1 MKPLKIAVTAEARKF
16 LLHVSG
22 RDVVSVSET
31 DFTDVAA
38 LVVTA
43 TDTEWPEAVA
53 AFGIPVI
60 SVGEE
65 DADLA
70 RRIEVAAARYEAGLL
85 PPFFRELCAYVGQG
99 NAQFDCPGHQGG
111 AFHRRHPAG
120 RLFYEFFGEN
130 LFRAD
135 LCNADVALGDLLIH
149 EGPALSAQQYAARVF
164 GADKTYFVLNGTSAA
179 NKVVTGAILT
189 PGDLVLFDRNNHKS
203 VAQGA
208 LLLAGATPVYLET
221 ARNPYGSIGG
231 IPAACLEEDFIR
243 GEIAKIDPEKARA
256 ARPIRLAAI
265 QLGTYD
271 GCLYDARYVLDKI
284 GPLCDYIFF
293 DSAWVGYEAFL
304 PLLRDG
310 SPLRLSLSA
319 NDPGIFVTQSVH
331 KQQAGFSQV
340 SQIHKKDAHCKGS
353 ARYVPHARVN
363 DAFMLH
369 ASTSPCYPLFAA
381 LSVNAKMHE
390 GKAGE
395 MLWSAA
401 LRQAIA
407 VRKEM
412 LSRLRYLRP
421 FVPPVVHGRKWEEG
435 ETEEM
440 AQDPAYWS
448 LSPKETWHGFSGYD
462 EGQYRID
469 PMKLLLTTKGID
481 AATGAYEEFGIP
493 GAVLA
498 EFLRENGIIPEK
510 SDLHDILFLLTPAE
524 TEEKMKRLMAALLRF
539 ETLADEDAPLAE
551 ALPELDRACEARYH
565 GYTLKTL
572 CQEMHDFYKER
583 NLSSLQTKLFQ
594 KEYRPEIALHPK
606 AARELFLRG
615 EGVLTEIAEAE
626 GRIAL
631 EGALPYPPGVLCVYP
646 GERWTKTAVSY
657 FESLA
662 ELAERFPGFT
672 PEIQGVHLQKD
683 EAGRLRAYGYVM
695 RSSDE
700 E

>member
-1 MKPLKIAVTAEARKF
+1 MKPLKIAATADARKF
-16 LLHVSG
+16 LKDIHERDIVSTG
-22 RDVVSVSET
+22 ET

-38 LVVTA
+38 VVVA
-43 TDTEWPEAVA
+43 SADSAVPEAVA

-60 SVGEE
+60 SVGDGE
-65 DADLA
+65 ADIA
-70 RRIEVAAARYEAGLL
+70 RRVEEKAAAYEAALL
-85 PPFFRELCAYVGQG
+85 PPFFRELCVYAERG

-120 RLFYEFFGEN
+120 RAFYEFFGEN

-179 NKVVTGAILT
+179 NKVVTGALLT

-243 GEIAKIDPEKARA
+243 GEIAKICPEKAKA

-271 GCLYDARYVLDKI
+271 GCLYDARYVLRKI

-293 DSAWVGYEAFL
+293 DSAWVGYESFL
-304 PLLRDG
+304 PLLRGG
-310 SPLRLSLSA
+310 SPLRLSLSED
-319 NDPGIFVTQSVH
+319 DPGIFVTQSVH

-369 ASTSPCYPLFAA
+369 ASTSPCYPFFAA
-381 LSVNAKMHE
+381 LAVNAKMQE

-395 MLWSAA
+395 MLWGAA
-401 LRQAIA
+401 LRLAIET
-407 VRKEM
+407 RKDM
-412 LSRLRYLRP
+412 LRRLRYMRP
-421 FVPPVVHGRKWEEG
+421 FVPPAVRGQKWEEAKT
-435 ETEEM
+435 ETI
-440 AQDPAYWS
+440 AQDAAYWA

-469 PMKLLLTTKGID
+469 PMKLLVVTKGID
-481 AATGAYEEFGIP
+481 AATGAYENFGIP

-498 EFLRENGIIPEK
+498 EYLRENGIIPEK

-524 TEEKMKRLMAALLRF
+524 TEEKMERLLSVLVRF
-539 ETLADEDAPLAE
+539 EAMLDENASLAD
-551 ALPELDRACEARYH
+551 ALPDLFRAYEARYR
-565 GYTLKTL
+565 GYTLRAL
-572 CQEMHDFYKER
+572 CQELHDFYR
-583 NLSSLQTKLFQ
+583 AGNLSALQKKLFQ
-594 KEYRPEIALHPK
+594 KEYRPEAVMHPK
-606 AARELFLRG
+606 AAREMFLRG
-615 EGVLTEIAEAE
+615 EGILTEIAGAE
-626 GRIAL
+626 GHIAL

-657 FESLA
+657 FQSLA
-662 ELAERFPGFT
+662 EMANRFPGFT
-672 PEIQGVHLQKD
+672 PEIQGVHWQKD
-683 EAGRLRAYGYVM
+683 ESGRLRAYGYVAPD
-695 RSSDE
+695 R
-700 E
+700 

>member
-1 MKPLKIAVTAEARKF
+1 MKPLKIAATVDARKF
-16 LLHVSG
+16 LKDIRERDIVSTG
-22 RDVVSVSET
+22 ET

-38 LVVTA
+38 VVVA
-43 TDTEWPEAVA
+43 SADSAVPEAAA

-60 SVGEE
+60 SVGDGE
-65 DADLA
+65 ADIA
-70 RRIEVAAARYEAGLL
+70 RRIEEAAAAYEASLL
-85 PPFFRELCAYVGQG
+85 PPFFRELCVYAERG

-120 RLFYEFFGEN
+120 RAFYEFFGEN

-149 EGPALSAQQYAARVF
+149 EGPALLAQQYAARVF

-179 NKVVTGAILT
+179 NKVVTGALLT

-221 ARNPYGSIGG
+221 VRNPYGSIGG

-243 GEIAKIDPEKARA
+243 GEIAKICPEKAKA

-271 GCLYDARYVLDKI
+271 GCLYDARYVLRKI

-293 DSAWVGYEAFL
+293 DSAWVGYESFL
-304 PLLRDG
+304 PLLRGG
-310 SPLRLSLSA
+310 SPLRLSLSED
-319 NDPGIFVTQSVH
+319 DPGIFVTQSVH

-381 LSVNAKMHE
+381 LAVNAKMQE

-395 MLWSAA
+395 MLWGAA
-401 LRQAIA
+401 LRLAIET
-407 VRKEM
+407 RKDM
-412 LSRLRYLRP
+412 LRRLRYMRP
-421 FVPPVVHGRKWEEG
+421 FVPPAVRGQKWEEAKT
-435 ETEEM
+435 ETI
-440 AQDPAYWS
+440 AQDAAYWA

-469 PMKLLLTTKGID
+469 PMKLLVVTKGID
-481 AATGAYEEFGIP
+481 AATGAYENFGIP

-498 EFLRENGIIPEK
+498 EYLRENGIIPEK

-524 TEEKMKRLMAALLRF
+524 TEEKMERLLSALVRF
-539 ETLADEDAPLAE
+539 EAMLDENASLAD
-551 ALPELDRACEARYH
+551 ALPDLFRAYEARYR
-565 GYTLKTL
+565 GYTLRAL
-572 CQEMHDFYKER
+572 CQELHDFYR
-583 NLSSLQTKLFQ
+583 AGNLSALQKKLFQ
-594 KEYRPEIALHPK
+594 KEYRPEAVMHPK
-606 AARELFLRG
+606 AAREMFLRG
-615 EGVLTEIAEAE
+615 EGILTEIAGAE
-626 GRIAL
+626 GHIAL

-657 FESLA
+657 FQSLA
-662 ELAERFPGFT
+662 EMANRFPGFT
-672 PEIQGVHLQKD
+672 PEIQGVHWQKD
-683 EAGRLRAYGYVM
+683 ERGRLRAYGYVAPD
-695 RSSDE
+695 R
-700 E
+700 

>member
-1 MKPLKIAVTAEARKF
+1 MKPLKIAATADARKF
-16 LLHVSG
+16 LDDISERDIVSFG
-22 RDVVSVSET
+22 ET

-38 LVVTA
+38 VAVISA
-43 TDTEWPEAVA
+43 DSAVPEAVA

-60 SVGEE
+60 SVGDGE
-65 DADLA
+65 ADVA
-70 RRIEVAAARYEAGLL
+70 RRIEEKAAAYEAALL
-85 PPFFRELCAYVGQG
+85 PPFFRELCAYAERG

-120 RLFYEFFGEN
+120 RAFYEFFGEN

-149 EGPALSAQQYAARVF
+149 EGPALLAQQYAARVF

-179 NKVVTGAILT
+179 NKVVTGALLT

-231 IPAACLEEDFIR
+231 IPAACLEENFIR
-243 GEIAKIDPEKARA
+243 GEIAKICPEKAKA

-271 GCLYDARYVLDKI
+271 GCLYDARYVLRKI

-293 DSAWVGYEAFL
+293 DSAWVGYESFL

-310 SPLRLSLSA
+310 SPLQLSLSEE
-319 NDPGIFVTQSVH
+319 DPGIFVTQSVH
-331 KQQAGFSQV
+331 KQQAGFSQT

-381 LSVNAKMHE
+381 LSVNAKMQE

-395 MLWSAA
+395 MLWGAA
-401 LRQAIA
+401 LRLAIET
-407 VRKEM
+407 RKEM
-412 LSRLRYLRP
+412 LCRLRYMRP
-421 FVPPVVHGRKWEEG
+421 FVPPAVRGQRWEEA
-435 ETEEM
+435 ETEDI
-440 AQDPAYWS
+440 AQDAAYWA

-469 PMKLLLTTKGID
+469 PMKLLVVTKGID
-481 AATGAYEEFGIP
+481 AATGAYENFGIP

-498 EFLRENGIIPEK
+498 EYLRENGIIPEK

-524 TEEKMKRLMAALLRF
+524 TEEKMERLLAALVRF
-539 ETLADEDAPLAE
+539 ETMLDENTPLAE
-551 ALPELDRACEARYH
+551 ALPDLFRAYEARYR
-565 GYTLKTL
+565 GYTLRAL
-572 CQEMHDFYKER
+572 CQELHDFYR
-583 NLSSLQTKLFQ
+583 AGNLSALQKKLFQ
-594 KEYRPEIALHPK
+594 KEYRPEAAMHPK
-606 AARELFLRG
+606 TAREMFLRG
-615 EGVLTEIAEAE
+615 EGILKDIAEAE
-626 GRIAL
+626 GYIAL

-646 GERWTKTAVSY
+646 GERWSGAAVSY
-657 FESLA
+657 FRNLA
-662 ELAERFPGFT
+662 EMANRFPGFT
-672 PEIQGVHLQKD
+672 PEIQGVHLRAD
-683 EAGRLRAYGYVM
+683 ETGRLRAYGYVAAD
-695 RSSDE
+695 R
-700 E
+700 

>member
-1 MKPLKIAVTAEARKF
+1 MKPLKIAATADARKF
-16 LLHVSG
+16 LKDIHERDIVSTG
-22 RDVVSVSET
+22 ET

-38 LVVTA
+38 VVVA
-43 TDTEWPEAVA
+43 SADSAVPEAVA

-60 SVGEE
+60 SVGDGEV
-65 DADLA
+65 DIA
-70 RRIEVAAARYEAGLL
+70 RRVEEKAAAYEAALL
-85 PPFFRELCAYVGQG
+85 PPFFRELCVYSERG

-120 RLFYEFFGEN
+120 RAFYEFFGEN

-179 NKVVTGAILT
+179 NKVVTGALLT

-243 GEIAKIDPEKARA
+243 GEIAKICPEKAKA

-271 GCLYDARYVLDKI
+271 GCLYDARYVLRKI
-284 GPLCDYIFF
+284 GRLCDYIFF
-293 DSAWVGYEAFL
+293 DSAWVGYESFL
-304 PLLRDG
+304 PLLRG
-310 SPLRLSLSA
+310 ESPLRLSLSED
-319 NDPGIFVTQSVH
+319 DPGIFVTQSVH

-381 LSVNAKMHE
+381 LAVNAKMQE

-395 MLWSAA
+395 MLWGAA
-401 LRQAIA
+401 LRLAIET
-407 VRKEM
+407 RKDM
-412 LSRLRYLRP
+412 LRRLRYMRP
-421 FVPPVVHGRKWEEG
+421 FVPPVVRGQKWEEAKT
-435 ETEEM
+435 ETI
-440 AQDPAYWS
+440 AQDAAYWA
-448 LSPKETWHGFSGYD
+448 LLPKETWHGFSGYD

-469 PMKLLLTTKGID
+469 PMKLLVVTKGID
-481 AATGAYEEFGIP
+481 AVTGAYENFGIP

-498 EFLRENGIIPEK
+498 EYLRENGIIPEK

-524 TEEKMKRLMAALLRF
+524 TEEKMERLLSALVRF
-539 ETLADEDAPLAE
+539 EAMLDENASLAD
-551 ALPELDRACEARYH
+551 ALPDLFRAYEARYR
-565 GYTLKTL
+565 GYTLRAL
-572 CQEMHDFYKER
+572 CQELHDFYR
-583 NLSSLQTKLFQ
+583 AGNLSALQKKLFQ
-594 KEYRPEIALHPK
+594 KEYRPEAVMHPK
-606 AARELFLRG
+606 AAREMFLRG
-615 EGVLTEIAEAE
+615 EGILTEIAGAE
-626 GRIAL
+626 GHIAL

-657 FESLA
+657 FQSLA
-662 ELAERFPGFT
+662 EMANRFPGFT
-672 PEIQGVHLQKD
+672 PEIQGVHWQKD
-683 EAGRLRAYGYVM
+683 ESGRLRAYGYVAPD
-695 RSSDE
+695 R
-700 E
+700 

>member
-1 MKPLKIAVTAEARKF
+1 MKPLKIAAAADARKF
-16 LLHVSG
+16 LKDIHERDIVST
-22 RDVVSVSET
+22 DET
-31 DFTDVAA
+31 DFTDITAV
-38 LVVTA
+38 VVTSA
-43 TDTEWPEAVA
+43 DSALPEAVA

-60 SVGEE
+60 SVGDGE
-65 DADLA
+65 ADIA
-70 RRIEVAAARYEAGLL
+70 RRVEEKAAAYEASLL
-85 PPFFRELCAYVGQG
+85 PPFFRELCAYAERG

-120 RLFYEFFGEN
+120 RAFYEFFGEN

-149 EGPALSAQQYAARVF
+149 EGPALLAQQYAARVF

-179 NKVVTGAILT
+179 NKVVTGALLT

-243 GEIAKIDPEKARA
+243 GEIAKICPEKAKA

-271 GCLYDARYVLDKI
+271 GCLYDARYVLRKI

-293 DSAWVGYEAFL
+293 DSAWVGYESFL
-304 PLLRDG
+304 PLLRGG
-310 SPLRLSLSA
+310 SPLRLSLSED
-319 NDPGIFVTQSVH
+319 DPGIFVTQSVH

-381 LSVNAKMHE
+381 LVVNAKMQE

-395 MLWSAA
+395 MLWGAA
-401 LRQAIA
+401 LRLAIET
-407 VRKEM
+407 RKEM
-412 LSRLRYLRP
+412 LRRLRYMRP
-421 FVPPVVHGRKWEEG
+421 FVPPAVRGQKWEEAK
-435 ETEEM
+435 TDVI
-440 AQDPAYWS
+440 AQDAAYWT

-469 PMKLLLTTKGID
+469 PMKLLVVTNGID
-481 AATGAYEEFGIP
+481 AATGAYENFGIP

-524 TEEKMKRLMAALLRF
+524 TKEKMERLLSALVRF
-539 ETLADEDAPLAE
+539 ETMLDENTSLAE
-551 ALPELDRACEARYH
+551 ALPDLFCAYEARYR
-565 GYTLKTL
+565 GYTLRAL
-572 CQEMHDFYKER
+572 CQEIHDFYKER
-583 NLSSLQTKLFQ
+583 NLSSLQKKLFQ
-594 KEYRPEIALHPK
+594 KEYRPEAVMHPK
-606 AARELFLRG
+606 AAREMFLRG
-615 EGVLTEIAEAE
+615 EGILTDIADAE

-646 GERWTKTAVSY
+646 GERWSGAAVSY
-657 FESLA
+657 FQSLA
-662 ELAERFPGFT
+662 DMANRFPGFT
-672 PEIQGVHLQKD
+672 PEIQGVHWQKD
-683 EAGRLRAYGYVM
+683 RAGRLRAYGYVAAD
-695 RSSDE
+695 R
-700 E
+700 

>member
-1 MKPLKIAVTAEARKF
+1 MKPLKIAATADARKF
-16 LLHVSG
+16 LKDIHERDIVSTG
-22 RDVVSVSET
+22 ET

-38 LVVTA
+38 VVVA
-43 TDTEWPEAVA
+43 SADSAVPEAVA

-60 SVGEE
+60 SVGDGE
-65 DADLA
+65 ADIA
-70 RRIEVAAARYEAGLL
+70 RRVEEKAAAYEAALL
-85 PPFFRELCAYVGQG
+85 PPFFRELCVYSERG

-120 RLFYEFFGEN
+120 RAFYEFFGEN

-179 NKVVTGAILT
+179 NKVVTGALLT

-243 GEIAKIDPEKARA
+243 GEIAKICPEKAKA

-271 GCLYDARYVLDKI
+271 GCLYDARYVLRKI
-284 GPLCDYIFF
+284 GRLCDYIFF
-293 DSAWVGYEAFL
+293 DSAWVGYESFL
-304 PLLRDG
+304 PLLRGG
-310 SPLRLSLSA
+310 SPLRLPLSE
-319 NDPGIFVTQSVH
+319 DEPGIFVTQSVH

-381 LSVNAKMHE
+381 LAVNAKMQE

-395 MLWSAA
+395 MLWGAA
-401 LRQAIA
+401 LRLAIET
-407 VRKEM
+407 RKDM
-412 LSRLRYLRP
+412 LRRLRYMRP
-421 FVPPVVHGRKWEEG
+421 FVPPVVRGQKWEEAKT
-435 ETEEM
+435 ETI
-440 AQDPAYWS
+440 AQDAAYWA

-469 PMKLLLTTKGID
+469 PMKLLVVTKGID
-481 AATGAYEEFGIP
+481 AVTGAYENFGIP

-498 EFLRENGIIPEK
+498 EYLRENGIIPEK

-524 TEEKMKRLMAALLRF
+524 TEEKMERLLSALVRF
-539 ETLADEDAPLAE
+539 EAMLDENASLAD
-551 ALPELDRACEARYH
+551 ALPDLFRAYEARYR
-565 GYTLKTL
+565 GYTLRAL
-572 CQEMHDFYKER
+572 CQELHDFYR
-583 NLSSLQTKLFQ
+583 AGNLSALQKKLFQ
-594 KEYRPEIALHPK
+594 KEYRPEAVMHPK
-606 AARELFLRG
+606 AAREMFLRG
-615 EGVLTEIAEAE
+615 EGILTEIAGAE
-626 GRIAL
+626 GHIAL

-657 FESLA
+657 FQSLA
-662 ELAERFPGFT
+662 EMANRFPGFT
-672 PEIQGVHLQKD
+672 PEIQGVHWQKD
-683 EAGRLRAYGYVM
+683 ESGRLRAYGYVAPD
-695 RSSDE
+695 R
-700 E
+700 

>member
-1 MKPLKIAVTAEARKF
+1 MKPLKIAVTADARKF
-16 LLHVSG
+16 LKNFSERDIVSFE
-22 RDVVSVSET
+22 ET

-38 LVVTA
+38 VVVTSA
-43 TDTEWPEAVA
+43 NSAVSEAVA

-60 SVGEE
+60 LAG
-65 DADLA
+65 DGNKDTA
-70 RRIEVAAARYEAGLL
+70 RRIENAAAAYEASLL
-85 PPFFRELCAYVGQG
+85 PPFFRELCAYAERG

-120 RLFYEFFGEN
+120 RAFYEFFGEN

-149 EGPALSAQQYAARVF
+149 EGPALAAQQYAARVF

-179 NKVVTGAILT
+179 NKVVTGALLT

-243 GEIAKIDPEKARA
+243 GEIAKVCPEKAKA

-271 GCLYDARYVLDKI
+271 GCLYDARYVLRKI

-293 DSAWVGYEAFL
+293 DSAWVGYESFL
-304 PLLRDG
+304 PLLRGG
-310 SPLRLSLSA
+310 SPLRLSLSED
-319 NDPGIFVTQSVH
+319 DPGIFVTQSVH

-381 LSVNAKMHE
+381 LAVNAKMQE

-395 MLWSAA
+395 MLWGAA
-401 LRQAIA
+401 LRLAIET
-407 VRKEM
+407 RKDM
-412 LSRLRYLRP
+412 LRRLRYMRP
-421 FVPPVVHGRKWEEG
+421 FVPPAVRGQKWEEAKT
-435 ETEEM
+435 ETI
-440 AQDPAYWS
+440 AQDAAYWA

-469 PMKLLLTTKGID
+469 PMKLLVVTKGID
-481 AATGAYEEFGIP
+481 AATGAYENFGIP

-510 SDLHDILFLLTPAE
+510 SDLHDILFLLTPSE
-524 TEEKMKRLMAALLRF
+524 TEEKMERLLAALVRF
-539 ETLADEDAPLAE
+539 ETMLDENTPLSGV
-551 ALPELDRACEARYH
+551 LPELVSVCEARYR
-565 GYTLKTL
+565 GYTLKKL

-583 NLSSLQTKLFQ
+583 NLSSLQKKLFQ
-594 KEYRPEIALHPK
+594 KEYRPEAVMHPK
-606 AARELFLRG
+606 AAREIFLRG
-615 EGVLTEIAEAE
+615 EGILTEIADAE
-626 GRIAL
+626 GCIAL

-646 GERWTKTAVSY
+646 GERWSGAAVSY
-657 FESLA
+657 FQNLA
-662 ELAERFPGFT
+662 EMANRFPGFT
-672 PEIQGVHLQKD
+672 PEIQGVHLRAD
-683 EAGRLRAYGYVM
+683 ETGRMCVWICG
-695 RSSDE
+695 D
-700 E
+700 

>member
-1 MKPLKIAVTAEARKF
+1 MKPLKIAATADARKF
-16 LLHVSG
+16 LKDIHERDIVSTG
-22 RDVVSVSET
+22 ET

-38 LVVTA
+38 VVVA
-43 TDTEWPEAVA
+43 SADSAVPEAVA

-60 SVGEE
+60 SVGDGE
-65 DADLA
+65 ADIA
-70 RRIEVAAARYEAGLL
+70 RRVEEKAAAYEAALL
-85 PPFFRELCAYVGQG
+85 PPFFRELCVYSERG

-120 RLFYEFFGEN
+120 RAFYEFFGEN

-149 EGPALSAQQYAARVF
+149 EGPALLAQQYAARVF

-179 NKVVTGAILT
+179 NKVVTGALLT

-221 ARNPYGSIGG
+221 VRNPYGSIGG

-243 GEIAKIDPEKARA
+243 GEIAKICPEKAKA

-271 GCLYDARYVLDKI
+271 GCLYDARYVLRKI
-284 GPLCDYIFF
+284 GRLCDYIFF
-293 DSAWVGYEAFL
+293 DSAWVGYESFL
-304 PLLRDG
+304 PLLRGG
-310 SPLRLSLSA
+310 SPLRLPLSED
-319 NDPGIFVTQSVH
+319 DPGIFVTQSVH

-353 ARYVPHARVN
+353 ARYVPHVRVN

-381 LSVNAKMHE
+381 LAVNAKMQE

-395 MLWSAA
+395 MLWGAA
-401 LRQAIA
+401 LRLAIET
-407 VRKEM
+407 RKDM
-412 LSRLRYLRP
+412 LRRLRYMRP
-421 FVPPVVHGRKWEEG
+421 FVPPAVRGQKWEEAKT
-435 ETEEM
+435 ETI
-440 AQDPAYWS
+440 AQDAAYWA

-469 PMKLLLTTKGID
+469 PMKLLVVTKGID
-481 AATGAYEEFGIP
+481 AATGAYENFGIP
-493 GAVLA
+493 GAVLV
-498 EFLRENGIIPEK
+498 EYLRENGIIPEK

-524 TEEKMKRLMAALLRF
+524 TEEKMERLLSALVRF
-539 ETLADEDAPLAE
+539 EAMLDENASLAD
-551 ALPELDRACEARYH
+551 ALPDLFRAYEARYR
-565 GYTLKTL
+565 GYTLRAL
-572 CQEMHDFYKER
+572 CQELHDFYR
-583 NLSSLQTKLFQ
+583 AGNLSALQKKLFQ
-594 KEYRPEIALHPK
+594 KEYRPEAVMHPK
-606 AARELFLRG
+606 AAREMFLRG
-615 EGVLTEIAEAE
+615 EGILTEIAGAE
-626 GRIAL
+626 GHIAL

-657 FESLA
+657 FQSLA
-662 ELAERFPGFT
+662 EMANRFPGFT
-672 PEIQGVHLQKD
+672 PEIQGVHWQKD
-683 EAGRLRAYGYVM
+683 ESGRLRAYGYVAPD
-695 RSSDE
+695 R
-700 E
+700 